1 MTTQAMC
8 GGLVKKF
15 RTKTEAQGYM
25 PDWPALERRF
35 PAIAGMVTYAEKWAY
50 IESRMKTSFSD
61 RMFVKAH
68 RPKVPNTHR
77 VILDRVVTDDFV
89 EDIVDNLIA
98 EGAPFGDY
106 KYHHS
111 GTGVGAEAAA
121 DSGLGT
127 PELDARTVGTQA
139 ENGSKVYQSVVTE
152 TFDGVAAITEHGLFN
167 TAGAGG
173 PPVTGGILMDR
184 TKFAAINVVNLMQI
198 EWTFEMT
205 FASGG

>member
-1 MTTQAMC
+1 MNRITETIRRLFTQA
-8 GGLVKKF
+8 GGGIGGGAIVAHTTLTARLIVDGKV
-15 RTKTEAQGYM
+15 T
-25 PDWPALERRF
+25 DVRRE
-35 PAIAGMVTYAEKWAY
+35 VRDK
-50 IESRMKTSFSD
+50 
-61 RMFVKAH
+61 
-68 RPKVPNTHR
+68 
-77 VILDRVVTDDFV
+77 VVTDDFC

-139 ENGSKVYQSVVTE
+139 EDGTKTYQSVATE
-152 TFDGVAAITEHGLFN
+152 TFDGAAAITEHGLFN

-184 TKFAAINVVNLMQI
+184 TKFAAINVVSGNQI
-198 EWTFEMT
+198 EWTFT
-205 FASGG
+205 IGFTSGG